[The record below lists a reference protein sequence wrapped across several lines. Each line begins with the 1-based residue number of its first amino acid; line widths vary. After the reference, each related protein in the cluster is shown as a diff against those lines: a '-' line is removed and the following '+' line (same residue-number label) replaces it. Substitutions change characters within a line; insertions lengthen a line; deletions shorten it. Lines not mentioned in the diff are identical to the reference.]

1 MPSFS
6 RAMSMIGR
14 ILADCAISMSE
25 RGFVCCEAVIEAL
38 AAAAAWV
45 GVMRTSFQ
53 W

>member
-6 RAMSMIGR
+6 RAMSTIGR
-14 ILADCAISMSE
+14 ILAACAISMSE
-25 RGFVCCEAVIEAL
+25 RGFVCCEAVIGAL
-38 AAAAAWV
+38 AAAAWV